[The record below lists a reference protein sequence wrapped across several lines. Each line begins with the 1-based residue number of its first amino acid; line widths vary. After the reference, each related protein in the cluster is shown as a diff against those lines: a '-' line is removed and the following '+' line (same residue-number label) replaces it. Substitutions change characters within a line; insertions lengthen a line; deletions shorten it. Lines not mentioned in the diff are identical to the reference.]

1 MTRKRVLNIAK
12 IAGLVWL
19 GLMLA
24 IQPATAHHATGGRI
38 PANFFEGFLS
48 GLAHPVIGLDH
59 LAFVVAIGLIAAGRS
74 RGAFIP
80 AAFLLAAMVGTGI
93 HVLSIDLPAVEIV
106 IATSVIVLGG
116 MLALEK
122 HPSFTAL
129 AVLAALAGLFH
140 GYAYGEAIVGAQM
153 MPLVAYLAGFTLIQY
168 AIAMLALAIGKVA
181 LSKASNKPVSLI
193 RFSGSAICLI
203 GVFFLAG
210 SVIVG

>member
-1 MTRKRVLNIAK
+1 MTHKRILNIAK
-12 IAGLVWL
+12 IVGLVWL

-24 IQPATAHHATGGRI
+24 IKPATAHHAMGGRT

-80 AAFLLAAMVGTGI
+80 AAFLLAAMAGTGI

-106 IATSVIVLGG
+106 IATSVIALGG

-122 HPSFTAL
+122 HPNFTAL
-129 AVLAALAGLFH
+129 AVLVTIAGLFH
-140 GYAYGEAIVGAQM
+140 GYAYGEAIVGAEM
-153 MPLVAYLAGFTLIQY
+153 TPLVAYLAGFILIQY
-168 AIAMLALAIGKVA
+168 AIAMLALEIGKVA
-181 LSKASNKPVSLI
+181 LSKAANNPISLI

-203 GVFFLAG
+203 GVVFLAG
-210 SVIVG
+210 SIVR